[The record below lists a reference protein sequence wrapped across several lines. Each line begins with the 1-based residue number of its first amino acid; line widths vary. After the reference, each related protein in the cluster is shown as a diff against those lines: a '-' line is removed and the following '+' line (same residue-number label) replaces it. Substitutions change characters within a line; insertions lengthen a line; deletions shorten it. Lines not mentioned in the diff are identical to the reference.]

1 MEIVA
6 AADSCVPSC
15 GLRFHVSWFSQARSK
30 KVSAPAPK
38 MRNSHIHKGS
48 YM

>member
-15 GLRFHVSWFSQARSK
+15 GLWFHGCFSQA
-30 KVSAPAPK
+30 KVQHKHSAPK

-48 YM
+48 YI